1 MKKIVLLVMGLLFL
15 SGYAAA
21 YEVNIDTPVTLTLGE
36 PLVVTGT
43 TTFGIGTPFDVVLY
57 YQLNTATE
65 VKRKAV
71 YVQSDKTFTAV
82 FDTTDLK
89 AGTYKVE
96 VPANGLGDSVTMRQ
110 IQLVDRSD
118 DLDLASPA
126 TQNFTGNLY
135 VAGTIRGEINSGVQI
150 VVTGPDNQV
159 LYGPQ
164 YVNTNN
170 KGDFSTDVPIP
181 EPGEYDVSFTDSR
194 GFISTRTLS
203 VIAQQ
208 SQTGTSVET
217 ASPNSLG
224 ASVQAGTVSRTTP
237 VETQKSS
244 EVAVFSAMGA
254 GAATFL
260 FCARRKK

>member
-1 MKKIVLLVMGLLFL
+1 
-15 SGYAAA
+15 
-21 YEVNIDTPVTLTLGE
+21 
-36 PLVVTGT
+36 
-43 TTFGIGTPFDVVLY
+43 
-57 YQLNTATE
+57 
-65 VKRKAV
+65 
-71 YVQSDKTFTAV
+71 
-82 FDTTDLK
+82 TDLK

-135 VAGTIRGEINSGVQI
+135 VAGTIKGEINSGVQI

-170 KGDFSTDVPIP
+170 EGDFSTDIPIP
-181 EPGEYDVSFTDSR
+181 EPGEYDVSFTDSK
-194 GFISTRTLS
+194 GLIGTRTLS
-203 VIAQQ
+203 VTAQL
-208 SQTGTSVET
+208 SPTGTFAER
-217 ASPNSLG
+217 AAPNSLG
-224 ASVQAGTVSRTTP
+224 ASAQTGTVSPTMP
-237 VETQKSS
+237 VETQRSS
-244 EVAVFSAMGA
+244 EGAVFGAMGA